1 METEH
6 HKTQIEETNPAA
18 PAIKSKLAKGLHWQ
32 LLLGVAVVVA
42 CLALFGRQSSHGKTL
57 LNTNAE
63 DLITVPVIKVVR
75 EDLARSENFDAEF
88 RPYQVIDLHAAV
100 AGFVESIE
108 VDIGD
113 RVKKGA
119 LLATLQIPELAEDME
134 RAAATELRDEKIVD
148 QAAARYQDAH
158 VAWVRLNTINHNKP
172 HLVAQQDLDT
182 AQAKDSA
189 AEAGLAAAKEDVH
202 VAQAELNKLKAILND
217 CKITAPFSGVITK
230 RYADVGALVQGGVS
244 PSGAAMPLVRLS
256 QNDRLRLDFP
266 VSVSF
271 VHDIKLGDPVEI
283 RIAATGQTI
292 HGKITRF
299 THDVEMATRTMET
312 EVDVTNA
319 DLSLTPGI
327 YAEASLELQRHRNV
341 LAIPTDALS
350 DLKSPIAF
358 VVNDKNQIEER
369 PLTLGLVTPDKF
381 EVTAGLKENDLVMIG
396 NRAQVKPGQ
405 KVATKL
411 MGTGNNP

>member
-1 METEH
+1 
-6 HKTQIEETNPAA
+6 
-18 PAIKSKLAKGLHWQ
+18 
-32 LLLGVAVVVA
+32 
-42 CLALFGRQSSHGKTL
+42 
-57 LNTNAE
+57 
-63 DLITVPVIKVVR
+63 
-75 EDLARSENFDAEF
+75 
-88 RPYQVIDLHAAV
+88 
-100 AGFVESIE
+100 
-108 VDIGD
+108 
-113 RVKKGA
+113 
-119 LLATLQIPELAEDME
+119 ME

-271 VHDIKLGDPVEI
+271 VHNIKLGDPVEI

-327 YAEASLELQRHRNV
+327 YAEASLELERHRNV

-396 NRAQVKPGQ
+396 NRAQVKLGQ

-411 MGTGNNP
+411 MGTGSIP